1 MAEQTDVRGASLR
14 SGTWHVDAVHS
25 QVFVSVIHMSMIPL
39 RAKFPGLSGR
49 LETSSGDPL
58 GSSFEVTIDAT
69 SVTTGHP
76 RQEEFMRSE
85 PWLDAEHHPTI
96 TFRSTGIAPREG
108 GFTIRGDLTMRG
120 VTRPVEIPADFHG
133 VVADP
138 WGLRAGF
145 TARVEIDRTDFGIA
159 WDRVFDWGLMAS
171 HEMEIALDIALT
183 YPDESLAQRP
193 TA

>member
-14 SGTWHVDAVHS
+14 SGTWHIDAVHS
-25 QVFVSVIHMSMIPL
+25 QVFVSVIHMSLIPL
-39 RAKFPGLSGR
+39 RAKFSGVSGK
-49 LETSSGDPL
+49 LETHADDPL
-58 GSSFEVTIDAT
+58 RSSFEVAIDAA

-85 PWLDAEHHPTI
+85 PWLDVEHHPTI
-96 TFRSTGIAPREG
+96 TFRSTGIAPRDG
-108 GFTIRGDLTMRG
+108 GFAIGGDLTMRG
-120 VTRPVEIPADFHG
+120 VTRPIEIPADFHG

-145 TARVEIDRTDFGIA
+145 TARVVVDRRDFGIT

-171 HEMEIALDIALT
+171 HEMEIALDIALA
-183 YPDESLAQRP
+183 YPDESLAQKP
-193 TA
+193 QM